1 MEVTDKIR
9 EAFEKWQSEHDPR
22 QYPAERQAF
31 SAGYQA
37 AIASLE
43 QVGFTFEIELKYMR
57 TADPRRGPTAAL
69 WPDQGGE
76 DDAIPL
82 YRIATPLPEEN
93 AL

>member
-1 MEVTDKIR
+1 MTDKIR

-43 QVGFTFEIELKYMR
+43 QVAFQEYT
-57 TADPRRGPTAAL
+57 
-69 WPDQGGE
+69 PDGNSYYLAYSRCEGRAQV
-76 DDAIPL
+76 PL
-82 YRIATPLPEEN
+82 YRIAAPSPEEN